1 MMEKF
6 ITRLLLFL
14 SPIVIS
20 AVLMEVLLRKIPNDY
35 QYKCNYLNKNSN
47 NINVLIL
54 GSSHAY
60 YGIDPQLMRHK
71 SFNAAYVA
79 QSLFY
84 DWQIVKKYD
93 KNWRNLK
100 FIILPV
106 DYFSLYGKL
115 ENGIESWR
123 VKDYN
128 IYYGISSNN
137 YTDNSEVLSNKL
149 LLDMER
155 VKSAYVNHEHNIL
168 CSSLGWGTEYLSRKK
183 RNLFKT
189 GKLAAKRHF
198 VIREGFFKE
207 NVEVLTSIIEYANKN
222 HVKVLLYTS
231 PAYKTYVQNL
241 NPQQLNSTINMLY
254 TISKKYDN
262 VFYINLLNNN
272 SFKADD
278 FYDADHL
285 DDLGAKKLTYKID
298 SLLITMEND
307 KRDHYALDRQ
317 INRIIKNK
325 F

>member
-1 MMEKF
+1 M
-6 ITRLLLFL
+6 FL

-35 QYKCNYLNKNSN
+35 QYKCNYLDKNSN
-47 NINVLIL
+47 NINVLVL

-60 YGIDPQLMRHK
+60 YGIDPQLMSHK

-84 DWQIVKKYD
+84 DWQIIKKYD
-93 KNWRNLK
+93 KNWQNLK

-128 IYYGISSNN
+128 IYYGISSHN
-137 YTDNSEVLSNKL
+137 YTDNSEVLNNKL
-149 LLDMER
+149 LLDMVR
-155 VKSAYVNHEHNIL
+155 IKSAYLNHEHAVL
-168 CSSLGWGTEYLSRKK
+168 CSRLGWGTDYLSRKK
-183 RNLFKT
+183 KDLLKT

-198 VIREGFFKE
+198 VIKEGYFNE
-207 NVEVLTSIIEYANKN
+207 NVKVLRSIIEYANKN
-222 HVKVLLYTS
+222 NVKVLLYTS

-241 NPQQLNSTINMLY
+241 NPEQLNSTINMLY

-262 VFYINLLNNN
+262 VFYINLLNNG
-272 SFKADD
+272 SFKAGD

-298 SLLITMEND
+298 SLLLTIEKSKSKNFPPLITN
-307 KRDHYALDRQ
+307 KTLVS
-317 INRIIKNK
+317 RIIKNK